1 MWQIMWMLSFIPDWF
16 WILLLCSGFVAIIA
30 ARFLKLYAIPLKIGG
45 AIAIVA
51 SIWFLGGAANEA
63 KWQAKVA
70 EMEEKVKEAEAK
82 SGEANT
88 KIETKI
94 VEKTKVVKEK
104 GEEII
109 KYIDRYN
116 DREVIKTL
124 EGPERVRIEEVI
136 KYIEKCPVPK
146 EIVDAHN
153 AAALMNKAA
162 EGDKK

>member
-109 KYIDRYN
+109 K
-116 DREVIKTL
+116 
-124 EGPERVRIEEVI
+124 
-136 KYIEKCPVPK
+136 
-146 EIVDAHN
+146 
-153 AAALMNKAA
+153 
-162 EGDKK
+162 